1 MVGRRKKKVTFR
13 IAPESKIQFQL
24 QMERKGISGFKKKK
38 KKKKVNKYRNVLKY
52 FFLFEGEGS
61 QLEKEMVIKRRYTKI
76 CRRK

>member
-38 KKKKVNKYRNVLKY
+38 KKKKSTNT
-52 FFLFEGEGS
+52 
-61 QLEKEMVIKRRYTKI
+61 EMF
-76 CRRK
+76 